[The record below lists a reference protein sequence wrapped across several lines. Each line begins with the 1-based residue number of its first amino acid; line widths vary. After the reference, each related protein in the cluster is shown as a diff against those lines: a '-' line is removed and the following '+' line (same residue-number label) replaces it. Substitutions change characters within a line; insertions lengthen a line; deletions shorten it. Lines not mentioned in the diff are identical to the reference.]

1 MNFEWLELFAHS
13 RSFFMST
20 LTLALKSFH
29 DLFYHLFW
37 KFDPQSLTIFDLFGL
52 IICLFINLYLFFKPI
67 TWKALTDVKEGGKY
81 MIEPPF
87 LHNLSIIKGNL
98 YDMIFPN

>member
-1 MNFEWLELFAHS
+1 
-13 RSFFMST
+13 MST

-37 KFDPQSLTIFDLFGL
+37 KFDPQSSTIFDLFGL
-52 IICLFINLYLFFKPI
+52 IICLFINIYLFFKPI
-67 TWKALTDVKEGGKY
+67 AWKAVTNVTEGGGC

-87 LHNLSIIKGNL
+87 FTKSLDNKRKPLWHDISKLE
-98 YDMIFPN
+98 